1 MNGRTHARRAI
12 APAVLAALL
21 AACSDGTSP
30 GIQPEINN
38 LPDTFQYQVTAMQ
51 NYTHSDSYDWQ
62 NTGTQANVDQS
73 TTVTGGTATLVIL
86 DADGTQVYERSLA
99 ENGSFTSTAG
109 SAGTWTVTVVYADAD
124 ATVNFRVQKRT

>member
-1 MNGRTHARRAI
+1 MPMNGRTHARRAI

-73 TTVTGGTATLVIL
+73 TTVT
-86 DADGTQVYERSLA
+86 
-99 ENGSFTSTAG
+99 
-109 SAGTWTVTVVYADAD
+109 VVYADAD